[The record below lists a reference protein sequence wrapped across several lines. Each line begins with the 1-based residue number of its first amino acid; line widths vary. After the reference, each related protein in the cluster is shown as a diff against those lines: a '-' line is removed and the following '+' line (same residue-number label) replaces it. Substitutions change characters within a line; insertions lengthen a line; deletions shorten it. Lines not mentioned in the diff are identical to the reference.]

1 MTFKLKILPLLLV
14 LATAVYSQKNN
25 IPFQSEILEK
35 QYFLDSLKKTFVTH
49 KLTSRLDSLWLKEL
63 ANQELFESVKDDL
76 ATLDINTTVNYDLS
90 TDLLKARLKEMDAK
104 SPFNIE
110 WNQGLENTIK
120 HYLKNR
126 KKSIERLMAISEYY
140 FPQFEEALAK
150 ENVPLEIKYLAVVES
165 ALNPKAISKMGATG
179 LWQFMYH
186 TAKSYGLNIDSYVD
200 ERSDP
205 LLASKSA
212 ALYMSKMYKIFGD
225 WDLVL
230 ASYNSGPGNVTKAI
244 RRANGETNYWKVR
257 KFLPKET
264 QNYVPAF
271 LATMYIYEY
280 HTAHGF
286 TPKKAA
292 IKHFETD
299 TIMIKQEL
307 SFKQISEIID
317 VPVAQLQFMNP
328 QYKSNVIP
336 FYKNVPHYLRM
347 PSDKIAV
354 FASNEDKVYAYANY
368 DATRKEKILF
378 EQQKIAARKDSIS
391 QVVALEKKYKAAAD
405 KAARV
410 NSKNDIALLDNSQ
423 STATDTSAKASHK
436 TESMQEAIDNEY
448 YTVQTGDNLRKIAGK
463 FKVSESDLKTWNDLE
478 NSTIALHS
486 KLRISKKS
494 IVMENDVAA
503 IKVNNTIV
511 HVVKKGENIW
521 NIAEQYNLTALELK
535 DINNLTSNEV
545 KIGMALYLD
554 ATEKQK
560 ALNNLVAKKVI
571 KNKKIQ
577 QYAVVK
583 GDTLTEIANK
593 FPGVSV
599 DDLRKWNKIKGN
611 NLQVGMKLK
620 IQG

>member
-1 MTFKLKILPLLLV
+1 MNFNLKILPLLFV
-14 LATAVYSQKNN
+14 FASAVYAQKNN
-25 IPFQSEILEK
+25 IPFQSEVLEK
-35 QYFLDSLKKTFVTH
+35 QYFIDSLKKTFVTH
-49 KLTSRLDSLWLKEL
+49 KLTSRIDSLWLKEL
-63 ANQELFESVKDDL
+63 ANQELFESLKDDF
-76 ATLDINTTVNYDLS
+76 ATLEINTPVDYDLS

-165 ALNPKAISKMGATG
+165 ALNPKAVSKMGATG

-186 TAKSYGLNIDSYVD
+186 TAKNYGLNIDSYVD

-212 ALYMSKMYKIFGD
+212 ALYMSKMYKLFGD

-317 VPVAQLQFMNP
+317 VPIAQLQFMNP

-354 FASNEDKVYAYANY
+354 FASNEVKVYAYANY

-410 NSKNDIALLDNSQ
+410 NSKNDIAVLDNSQ

-436 TESMQEAIDNEY
+436 TESAQETIDAEY
-448 YTVQTGDNLRKIAGK
+448 YTVQTGDNLKKIAGK
-463 FKVSESDLKTWNDLE
+463 FKVSESDLKTWNNLE
-478 NSTIALHS
+478 NSTITLHS
-486 KLRISKKS
+486 KLRISNNT
-494 IVMENDVAA
+494 IVSENADTA
-503 IKVNNTIV
+503 IKDNNTIV

-521 NIAEQYNLTALELK
+521 NIAEQYNMTAVALK

-560 ALNNLVAKKVI
+560 ALNNLVAKKII